1 MASCSRCNAA
11 NADFFSPTGDVV
23 CRVCFNSDQTAQADA
38 RARASLEQD
47 APPGFRA
54 AAPGG
59 PPTSPRSMIAG
70 GVAVMGFAVIFAL
83 GTVIFFGSIYPVWVG
98 ALLLGGAA
106 SVLRGA
112 TQLRR
117 S

>member
-1 MASCSRCNAA
+1 
-11 NADFFSPTGDVV
+11 
-23 CRVCFNSDQTAQADA
+23 
-38 RARASLEQD
+38 
-47 APPGFRA
+47 
-54 AAPGG
+54 
-59 PPTSPRSMIAG
+59 MIVG

-106 SVLRGA
+106 SVFRGA

>member
-1 MASCSRCNAA
+1 MASCSRCNAPT
-11 NADFFSPTGDVV
+11 ADLFTPTGDLV
-23 CRVCFNSDQTAQADA
+23 CRVCFSAEQNAQADA
-38 RARASLEQD
+38 RARASLEEN

-59 PPTSPRSMIAG
+59 PPTSPRSMIVG

-83 GTVIFFGSIYPVWVG
+83 GTVIFLDLIYPFWVG
-98 ALLLGGAA
+98 ALLLGGGA
-106 SVLRGA
+106 SVVRGVS
-112 TQLRR
+112 QLRR